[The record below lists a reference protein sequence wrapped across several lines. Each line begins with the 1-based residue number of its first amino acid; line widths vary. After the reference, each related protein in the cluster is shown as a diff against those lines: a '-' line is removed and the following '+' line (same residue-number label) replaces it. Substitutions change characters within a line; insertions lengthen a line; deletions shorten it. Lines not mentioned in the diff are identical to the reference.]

1 MKNRIKLRRNGRGQ
15 STVEFAY
22 LCLFVFFPLLFG
34 VINFAIVIYTYSE
47 VSYAA
52 NAAAR
57 WASVHGSTYACSTC
71 TPTGPA
77 TSSDINNFVQGAAAW
92 ANSSP
97 TVTSTWTASGCQGG
111 ITNCP
116 GSTVQVQV
124 QYNYQLFVPGFKSVT
139 LPLAATTQM
148 VISQ

>member
-1 MKNRIKLRRNGRGQ
+1 M
-15 STVEFAY
+15 EFAG
-22 LCLFVFFPLLFG
+22 LCLFVFLPLLFG

-52 NAAAR
+52 NAGAR
-57 WASVHGSTYACSTC
+57 WASVHGSTYSCGTC

-77 TSSDINNFVQGAAAW
+77 VASDIATYVQGMAVWANAGAAPSVTSS
-92 ANSSP
+92 
-97 TVTSTWTASGCQGG
+97 WTASGCQGVV
-111 ITNCP
+111 TNCP

-139 LPLAATTQM
+139 LPLTATTQM